1 MIFYYLWRLY
11 LAVIISF
18 LIDFLNCSLEI
29 NLRYKNTDRYAQQ
42 SATSG
47 TGHFWPTPIQISRLI
62 SNLCRNVISQSQ
74 FGKEAMKAV

>member
-47 TGHFWPTPIQISRLI
+47 TGHF
-62 SNLCRNVISQSQ
+62 
-74 FGKEAMKAV
+74 

>member
-42 SATSG
+42 SAPSG
-47 TGHFWPTPIQISRLI
+47 TGHF
-62 SNLCRNVISQSQ
+62 
-74 FGKEAMKAV
+74 